1 MILSDKSIK
10 QEVKGKNLLIKPFK
24 KENVQPSSYD
34 VRLATKFR
42 VFKNLHQPYI
52 DIKNKSLDT
61 VSELITANE
70 KDGLIIHP
78 GEFILGSTMEYLEIP
93 NNLVAELQGR
103 SSLGRIGLV
112 IHSMSGYID
121 PGFKGHITFHITN
134 LSNTPIKI
142 YPKFR
147 VAQLVFYKMTTPA
160 EIPYG
165 DSRLNSKYQNQTD
178 PTASRL
184 FKDFESKEGK

>member
-1 MILSDKSIK
+1 MILSDTTIK
-10 QEVKGKNLLIKPFK
+10 QEVKNKNLIIKPFK
-24 KENVQPSSYD
+24 KECVQPSSYD
-34 VRLATKFR
+34 VRLSTKFR
-42 VFKNLHQPYI
+42 VFKNIHQAYI
-52 DIKNKSLDT
+52 DIKNKSTDT
-61 VSELITANE
+61 VTELITANE
-70 KDGLIIHP
+70 RDGLVIHP
-78 GEFILGSTMEYLEIP
+78 GEFILGSTIEYLEMP

-103 SSLGRIGLV
+103 SSLGRLGLV

-165 DSRLNSKYQNQTD
+165 DSRLNSKYQNQKD
-178 PTASRL
+178 PTESMV
-184 FKDFESKEGK
+184 FKDFEEKK